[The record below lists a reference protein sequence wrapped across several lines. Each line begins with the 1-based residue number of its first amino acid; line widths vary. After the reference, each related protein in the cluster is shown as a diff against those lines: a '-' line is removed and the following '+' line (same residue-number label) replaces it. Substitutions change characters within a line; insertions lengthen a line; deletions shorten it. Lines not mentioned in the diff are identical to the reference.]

1 MQQGDP
7 KVLAARS
14 REDYLKVYLF
24 REFHISLR
32 YIAQVVYWSSIDNF
46 DVLQLK
52 QRLQLFTLG
61 IGGVGVVS
69 AYFSYSPE
77 IAARYEL
84 INVLATLECDVISS
98 AFGCFV

>member
-1 MQQGDP
+1 MHSFY
-7 KVLAARS
+7 K
-14 REDYLKVYLF
+14 YF
-24 REFHISLR
+24 
-32 YIAQVVYWSSIDNF
+32 IDNF
-46 DVLQLK
+46 HVLQLK

-84 INVLATLECDVISS
+84 IDFLATFECEVIISD
-98 AFGCFV
+98 FGGFM